1 MRKILSLLIFALLAA
16 SGAAQELNCHVEVN
30 SDKITGTNKSV
41 FTTLQEAI
49 TSYMNDT
56 KFTAAQYSPIEKI
69 ECTLFF
75 TIKEYDGDKMT
86 GDIQVQATR
95 PAYNAS
101 YTTNLIN
108 FRDSKVEFTYSEGE
122 PLTFKFDDV
131 RIVDA
136 NEAGTQPPV
145 TSSGGASSSGGPDSS
160 DGASS
165 SGTSTEGAASSG
177 ITSGGADGS
186 DAAVNNEN
194 SQNSNQNGGGAGWI
208 LPVIIVVVLAAA
220 AVVGGILLYR
230 KFFRR
235 TARKRRNR
243 RTTAAT
249 RETTNHEKR
258 KRGFNDGRL
267 RPVRDCAYRVR
278 HGIHRIVHHSGTV
291 ACPLLLCSAGEGAR
305 RLPGCGG
312 LYQCI

>member
-1 MRKILSLLIFALLAA
+1 MRKILSLLIFALLAV
-16 SGAAQELNCHVEVN
+16 SGAAQELNCRVEVN

-122 PLTFKFDDV
+122 PLTFNETNMESQLTAILNFYAYLIIAIDTDSFAPRGGEAAWDRVKTIVQQAQSSGETGWRAFDDNKN
-131 RIVDA
+131 R
-136 NEAGTQPPV
+136 
-145 TSSGGASSSGGPDSS
+145 
-160 DGASS
+160 
-165 SGTSTEGAASSG
+165 
-177 ITSGGADGS
+177 
-186 DAAVNNEN
+186 AAVLGAYTDPSTQQLRDMVYKYHREGIDQMSVSPDKGRAAITESLETLKNIYNVAPMSVGLSMFRDSKLDELVN
-194 SQNSNQNGGGAGWI
+194 VYTKGSQEERDRVVEI
-208 LPVIIVVVLAAA
+208 LSS
-220 AVVGGILLYR
+220 LYP
-230 KFFRR
+230 
-235 TARKRRNR
+235 T
-243 RTTAAT
+243 
-249 RETTNHEKR
+249 
-258 KRGFNDGRL
+258 DQ
-267 RPVRDCAYRVR
+267 D
-278 HGIHRIVHHSGTV
+278 RIQKIK
-291 ACPLLLCSAGEGAR
+291 EGKNK
-305 RLPGCGG
+305 
-312 LYQCI
+312 

>member
-16 SGAAQELNCHVEVN
+16 SAAAQELNCLVEVN

-122 PLTFKFDDV
+122 PLTFNETNMESQLTAILNFYAYLIIAIDTDSFAPRGGEAAWDRVKTIVQQAQSSGETGWRAFDDNKN
-131 RIVDA
+131 R
-136 NEAGTQPPV
+136 
-145 TSSGGASSSGGPDSS
+145 
-160 DGASS
+160 
-165 SGTSTEGAASSG
+165 
-177 ITSGGADGS
+177 
-186 DAAVNNEN
+186 AAVLGAYTDPSTQQLRDMVYKYHREGIDQMSVSPDKGRAAITELLETLKNIYNVAPMSVGLSMFRDSKLDELVN
-194 SQNSNQNGGGAGWI
+194 VYTKGSQEERDRVVEI
-208 LPVIIVVVLAAA
+208 LSS
-220 AVVGGILLYR
+220 LYP
-230 KFFRR
+230 
-235 TARKRRNR
+235 T
-243 RTTAAT
+243 
-249 RETTNHEKR
+249 
-258 KRGFNDGRL
+258 DQ
-267 RPVRDCAYRVR
+267 D
-278 HGIHRIVHHSGTV
+278 RIQKIK
-291 ACPLLLCSAGEGAR
+291 EGKNK
-305 RLPGCGG
+305 
-312 LYQCI
+312 

>member
-1 MRKILSLLIFALLAA
+1 MRKILSLLIFALMAA
-16 SGAAQELNCHVEVN
+16 SGAAQELNCRVEVN

-122 PLTFKFDDV
+122 PLTFNETNMESQLTAILNFYAYLIIAIDTDSFAPRGGEAAWDRVKTIVQQAQSSGESGWRAFDDNKN
-131 RIVDA
+131 R
-136 NEAGTQPPV
+136 
-145 TSSGGASSSGGPDSS
+145 
-160 DGASS
+160 
-165 SGTSTEGAASSG
+165 
-177 ITSGGADGS
+177 
-186 DAAVNNEN
+186 AAVLGAYTDPSTQQLRDMVYKYHREGIDQMSVSPDKGRAAITESLETLKNIYNVAPMSVGLSMFRDSKLDELVN
-194 SQNSNQNGGGAGWI
+194 VYTKGSQEERDRVVEI
-208 LPVIIVVVLAAA
+208 LSS
-220 AVVGGILLYR
+220 LYP
-230 KFFRR
+230 
-235 TARKRRNR
+235 T
-243 RTTAAT
+243 
-249 RETTNHEKR
+249 
-258 KRGFNDGRL
+258 DQ
-267 RPVRDCAYRVR
+267 D
-278 HGIHRIVHHSGTV
+278 RIQKIK
-291 ACPLLLCSAGEGAR
+291 EGKNK
-305 RLPGCGG
+305 
-312 LYQCI
+312 

>member
-16 SGAAQELNCHVEVN
+16 SAAAQELNCRVEVN

-122 PLTFKFDDV
+122 PLTFNETNMESQLTAILNFYAYMIIAIATASFAPRGGEAAWDRVKTIVQQAQSSGETGWRAFDDNKN
-131 RIVDA
+131 R
-136 NEAGTQPPV
+136 
-145 TSSGGASSSGGPDSS
+145 
-160 DGASS
+160 
-165 SGTSTEGAASSG
+165 
-177 ITSGGADGS
+177 
-186 DAAVNNEN
+186 AAVLGAYTDPSTQQLRDMVYKYHREGIDQMSVSPDKGRAAITESLETLKNIYNVAPMSVGLSMFRDSKLDELVN
-194 SQNSNQNGGGAGWI
+194 VYTKGSQEERDRVVEI
-208 LPVIIVVVLAAA
+208 LSS
-220 AVVGGILLYR
+220 LYP
-230 KFFRR
+230 
-235 TARKRRNR
+235 T
-243 RTTAAT
+243 
-249 RETTNHEKR
+249 
-258 KRGFNDGRL
+258 DQ
-267 RPVRDCAYRVR
+267 D
-278 HGIHRIVHHSGTV
+278 RIQKIK
-291 ACPLLLCSAGEGAR
+291 EGKNK
-305 RLPGCGG
+305 
-312 LYQCI
+312 

>member
-16 SGAAQELNCHVEVN
+16 SGAAQELNCRVEVN

-86 GDIQVQATR
+86 GDLQVQATR

-122 PLTFKFDDV
+122 PLTFNETNMESQLTAILNFYAYMIIAIDTDSFAPRGGEAAWDRVKTIVQQAQSSGETGWRAFDDNKN
-131 RIVDA
+131 R
-136 NEAGTQPPV
+136 
-145 TSSGGASSSGGPDSS
+145 
-160 DGASS
+160 
-165 SGTSTEGAASSG
+165 
-177 ITSGGADGS
+177 
-186 DAAVNNEN
+186 AAVLGAYTDPSTQQLRDMVYKYHREGIDQMSVSPDKGRAAITESLETLKNIYNVAPMSVGLSMFRDSKLDELVN
-194 SQNSNQNGGGAGWI
+194 VYTKGSQEERDRVVEI
-208 LPVIIVVVLAAA
+208 LSS
-220 AVVGGILLYR
+220 LYP
-230 KFFRR
+230 
-235 TARKRRNR
+235 T
-243 RTTAAT
+243 
-249 RETTNHEKR
+249 
-258 KRGFNDGRL
+258 DQ
-267 RPVRDCAYRVR
+267 D
-278 HGIHRIVHHSGTV
+278 RIQKIK
-291 ACPLLLCSAGEGAR
+291 EGKNK
-305 RLPGCGG
+305 
-312 LYQCI
+312 

>member
-122 PLTFKFDDV
+122 PLTFNETNMESQLTAILNFYAYMIIAIDTDSFAPRGGEAAWDRVKTIVQQAQSSGESGWRAFDDNKNRAAV
-131 RIVDA
+131 LGAYTDPSTQQLRDMVYKYHREGIDQMSVSPDKGRA
-136 NEAGTQPPV
+136 AITESLETLKNIYNVAPMSVGLSMFRDSKLDELVNVYTKGTQEERDRV
-145 TSSGGASSSGGPDSS
+145 VEILSSLYPTDQ
-160 DGASS
+160 DRIQKIK
-165 SGTSTEGAASSG
+165 EGK
-177 ITSGGADGS
+177 
-186 DAAVNNEN
+186 N
-194 SQNSNQNGGGAGWI
+194 
-208 LPVIIVVVLAAA
+208 
-220 AVVGGILLYR
+220 
-230 KFFRR
+230 K
-235 TARKRRNR
+235 
-243 RTTAAT
+243 
-249 RETTNHEKR
+249 
-258 KRGFNDGRL
+258 
-267 RPVRDCAYRVR
+267 
-278 HGIHRIVHHSGTV
+278 
-291 ACPLLLCSAGEGAR
+291 
-305 RLPGCGG
+305 
-312 LYQCI
+312 

>member
-16 SGAAQELNCHVEVN
+16 SAAAQELNCRVEVN

-86 GDIQVQATR
+86 GDLQVQATR

-122 PLTFKFDDV
+122 SLTFNETNMESQLTAILNFYAYLIIAIDTDSFAPRGGEAAWDRVKTIVQQAQSSGESGWRAFDDNKN
-131 RIVDA
+131 R
-136 NEAGTQPPV
+136 
-145 TSSGGASSSGGPDSS
+145 
-160 DGASS
+160 
-165 SGTSTEGAASSG
+165 
-177 ITSGGADGS
+177 
-186 DAAVNNEN
+186 AAVLGAYTDPSTQQLRDMVYKYHREGIDQMSVSPDKGRAAITESLETLKNIYNVAPMSVGLSMFRDSKLDELVN
-194 SQNSNQNGGGAGWI
+194 VYTKGSQEERDRVVEI
-208 LPVIIVVVLAAA
+208 LSS
-220 AVVGGILLYR
+220 LYP
-230 KFFRR
+230 
-235 TARKRRNR
+235 T
-243 RTTAAT
+243 
-249 RETTNHEKR
+249 
-258 KRGFNDGRL
+258 DQ
-267 RPVRDCAYRVR
+267 D
-278 HGIHRIVHHSGTV
+278 RIQKIK
-291 ACPLLLCSAGEGAR
+291 EGKNK
-305 RLPGCGG
+305 
-312 LYQCI
+312 

>member
-1 MRKILSLLIFALLAA
+1 MRKILSLLIYALLAA
-16 SGAAQELNCHVEVN
+16 SAAAQELNCRVEVN

-122 PLTFKFDDV
+122 PLTFNETNMESQLTAILNFYAYMIIAIDTDSFAPRGGEAAWDRVKT
-131 RIVDA
+131 IVQQA
-136 NEAGTQPPV
+136 Q
-145 TSSGGASSSGGPDSS
+145 SSGETGWRAFEDNKNR
-160 DGASS
+160 
-165 SGTSTEGAASSG
+165 
-177 ITSGGADGS
+177 
-186 DAAVNNEN
+186 AAVLGAYTDPSTQQLRDMVYKYHREGIDQMSVSPDKGRAAITESLETLKNIYNVAPMSVGLSMFRDSKLDELVN
-194 SQNSNQNGGGAGWI
+194 VYTKGSQEERDRVVEI
-208 LPVIIVVVLAAA
+208 LSS
-220 AVVGGILLYR
+220 LYP
-230 KFFRR
+230 
-235 TARKRRNR
+235 T
-243 RTTAAT
+243 
-249 RETTNHEKR
+249 
-258 KRGFNDGRL
+258 DQ
-267 RPVRDCAYRVR
+267 D
-278 HGIHRIVHHSGTV
+278 RIQKIK
-291 ACPLLLCSAGEGAR
+291 EGKNK
-305 RLPGCGG
+305 
-312 LYQCI
+312 

>member
-1 MRKILSLLIFALLAA
+1 MRKILSLLIYALLAA
-16 SGAAQELNCHVEVN
+16 SAAAQELNCRVEVN

-122 PLTFKFDDV
+122 PLTFNETNMESQLTAILNFYAYMIIAIDTDSFAPRGGEAAWDRVKTIVQQAQSSGETGWRAFDDNKN
-131 RIVDA
+131 R
-136 NEAGTQPPV
+136 
-145 TSSGGASSSGGPDSS
+145 
-160 DGASS
+160 
-165 SGTSTEGAASSG
+165 
-177 ITSGGADGS
+177 
-186 DAAVNNEN
+186 AAVLGAYTDPSTQQLRDMVYKYHREGIDQMSVSPDKGRAAITESLETLKKIYNVAPMSVGLSMFRDSKLDELVNVYTKG
-194 SQNSNQNGGGAGWI
+194 SQEERDRVVEI
-208 LPVIIVVVLAAA
+208 LSS
-220 AVVGGILLYR
+220 LYP
-230 KFFRR
+230 
-235 TARKRRNR
+235 T
-243 RTTAAT
+243 
-249 RETTNHEKR
+249 
-258 KRGFNDGRL
+258 DQ
-267 RPVRDCAYRVR
+267 D
-278 HGIHRIVHHSGTV
+278 RIQKIK
-291 ACPLLLCSAGEGAR
+291 EGKNK
-305 RLPGCGG
+305 
-312 LYQCI
+312 

>member
-1 MRKILSLLIFALLAA
+1 MRKILSLLIYALLAA
-16 SGAAQELNCHVEVN
+16 SAAAQELNCRVEVN

-122 PLTFKFDDV
+122 PLTFNETNMESQLTTILNFYAYIIIAIDTDSFAPRGGEAAWDRVKTIVQQAQSSGETGWRAFDDNKN
-131 RIVDA
+131 R
-136 NEAGTQPPV
+136 
-145 TSSGGASSSGGPDSS
+145 
-160 DGASS
+160 
-165 SGTSTEGAASSG
+165 
-177 ITSGGADGS
+177 
-186 DAAVNNEN
+186 AAVLGAYTDPSTQQLRDMVYKYHREGIDQMSVSPDKGRAAITESLETLKNIYNVAPMSVGLSMFRDSKLDELVN
-194 SQNSNQNGGGAGWI
+194 VYTKGSQEERDRVVEI
-208 LPVIIVVVLAAA
+208 LSS
-220 AVVGGILLYR
+220 LYP
-230 KFFRR
+230 
-235 TARKRRNR
+235 T
-243 RTTAAT
+243 
-249 RETTNHEKR
+249 
-258 KRGFNDGRL
+258 DQ
-267 RPVRDCAYRVR
+267 D
-278 HGIHRIVHHSGTV
+278 RIQKIK
-291 ACPLLLCSAGEGAR
+291 EGKNK
-305 RLPGCGG
+305 
-312 LYQCI
+312 

>member
-16 SGAAQELNCHVEVN
+16 SAAAQELNCRVEVN

-69 ECTLFF
+69 DCTLFL

-122 PLTFKFDDV
+122 PLTFNETNMESQLTAILNFYAYLIIAIDTDSFAPRGGEAAWDRVKTIVQQAQSSGETGWRAFDDNKN
-131 RIVDA
+131 R
-136 NEAGTQPPV
+136 
-145 TSSGGASSSGGPDSS
+145 
-160 DGASS
+160 
-165 SGTSTEGAASSG
+165 
-177 ITSGGADGS
+177 
-186 DAAVNNEN
+186 AAVLGAYTDPSTQQLRDMVYKYHREGIDQMSVSPDKGRAAITESLETLKNIYNVAPMSVGLSMFRDSKLDELVN
-194 SQNSNQNGGGAGWI
+194 VYTKGSQEERDRVVEI
-208 LPVIIVVVLAAA
+208 LSS
-220 AVVGGILLYR
+220 LYP
-230 KFFRR
+230 
-235 TARKRRNR
+235 T
-243 RTTAAT
+243 
-249 RETTNHEKR
+249 
-258 KRGFNDGRL
+258 DQ
-267 RPVRDCAYRVR
+267 D
-278 HGIHRIVHHSGTV
+278 RIQKIK
-291 ACPLLLCSAGEGAR
+291 EGKNK
-305 RLPGCGG
+305 
-312 LYQCI
+312 

>member
-1 MRKILSLLIFALLAA
+1 MRKILSLLIYALLAA
-16 SGAAQELNCHVEVN
+16 SAAAQELNCRVEVN

-122 PLTFKFDDV
+122 PLTFNETNMESQLTAILNFYAYMIIAIDTDSFAPRGGEAAWDRVKTIVQQAQSSGETGWRAFDDNKN
-131 RIVDA
+131 R
-136 NEAGTQPPV
+136 
-145 TSSGGASSSGGPDSS
+145 
-160 DGASS
+160 
-165 SGTSTEGAASSG
+165 
-177 ITSGGADGS
+177 
-186 DAAVNNEN
+186 AAVLGAYTDPSTQQLRDMVYKYHREGIDQMSVSPDKGRATITESLETLKN
-194 SQNSNQNGGGAGWI
+194 SYNVAPMSVGLSMFRDSKLDELVNVYTKGSQEERDRVVEI
-208 LPVIIVVVLAAA
+208 LSS
-220 AVVGGILLYR
+220 LYP
-230 KFFRR
+230 
-235 TARKRRNR
+235 T
-243 RTTAAT
+243 
-249 RETTNHEKR
+249 
-258 KRGFNDGRL
+258 DQ
-267 RPVRDCAYRVR
+267 D
-278 HGIHRIVHHSGTV
+278 RIQKIK
-291 ACPLLLCSAGEGAR
+291 EGKNK
-305 RLPGCGG
+305 
-312 LYQCI
+312 

>member
-16 SGAAQELNCHVEVN
+16 SAAAQELNCRVEVN

-69 ECTLFF
+69 DCTLFF

-122 PLTFKFDDV
+122 PLTFNETNMESQLTAILNFYAYLIIAIDTDSFAPRGGEAAWDRVKTIVQQAQSSGETGWRAFDDNKN
-131 RIVDA
+131 R
-136 NEAGTQPPV
+136 
-145 TSSGGASSSGGPDSS
+145 
-160 DGASS
+160 
-165 SGTSTEGAASSG
+165 
-177 ITSGGADGS
+177 
-186 DAAVNNEN
+186 AAVLGAYTDPSTQQLRDMAYKYHREGIDQMSVSPDKGRAAITESLETLKNIYNVAPMSVGLSMFRDSKLDELVN
-194 SQNSNQNGGGAGWI
+194 VYTKGSQEERDRVVEI
-208 LPVIIVVVLAAA
+208 LSS
-220 AVVGGILLYR
+220 LYP
-230 KFFRR
+230 
-235 TARKRRNR
+235 T
-243 RTTAAT
+243 
-249 RETTNHEKR
+249 
-258 KRGFNDGRL
+258 DQ
-267 RPVRDCAYRVR
+267 D
-278 HGIHRIVHHSGTV
+278 RIQKIK
-291 ACPLLLCSAGEGAR
+291 EGKNK
-305 RLPGCGG
+305 
-312 LYQCI
+312 

>member
-16 SGAAQELNCHVEVN
+16 SAAAQELNCRVEVN

-49 TSYMNDT
+49 TSYMTDT

-122 PLTFKFDDV
+122 PLTFNETNMESQLTAILNFYAYMIIAIDTDSFAPRGGEAAWDRVKTIVQQAQSSGETGWRAFDDNKN
-131 RIVDA
+131 R
-136 NEAGTQPPV
+136 
-145 TSSGGASSSGGPDSS
+145 
-160 DGASS
+160 
-165 SGTSTEGAASSG
+165 
-177 ITSGGADGS
+177 
-186 DAAVNNEN
+186 AAVLGAYTDPSTQQLRDMVYKYHREGIDQMSVSPDKGRAAITESLETLKNIYNVAPMSVGLSMFRDSKLDELVN
-194 SQNSNQNGGGAGWI
+194 VYTKGSQEERDRVVEI
-208 LPVIIVVVLAAA
+208 LSS
-220 AVVGGILLYR
+220 LYP
-230 KFFRR
+230 
-235 TARKRRNR
+235 T
-243 RTTAAT
+243 
-249 RETTNHEKR
+249 
-258 KRGFNDGRL
+258 DQ
-267 RPVRDCAYRVR
+267 D
-278 HGIHRIVHHSGTV
+278 RIQKIK
-291 ACPLLLCSAGEGAR
+291 EGKNK
-305 RLPGCGG
+305 
-312 LYQCI
+312 

>member
-16 SGAAQELNCHVEVN
+16 SAAAQELNCRVEVN

-69 ECTLFF
+69 ECTLLF

-122 PLTFKFDDV
+122 PLTFNETNMESQLTAILNFYAYMIIAIDTDSFAPRGGEAAWDRVKTIVQQAQSSGETGWRAFDDNKN
-131 RIVDA
+131 R
-136 NEAGTQPPV
+136 
-145 TSSGGASSSGGPDSS
+145 
-160 DGASS
+160 
-165 SGTSTEGAASSG
+165 
-177 ITSGGADGS
+177 
-186 DAAVNNEN
+186 AAVLGAYTDPSTQQLRDMVYKYHREGIDQMSVSPDKGRAAITESLETLKNIYNVAPMSVGLSMFRDSKLDELVN
-194 SQNSNQNGGGAGWI
+194 VYTKGSQEERDRVVEI
-208 LPVIIVVVLAAA
+208 LSS
-220 AVVGGILLYR
+220 LYP
-230 KFFRR
+230 
-235 TARKRRNR
+235 T
-243 RTTAAT
+243 
-249 RETTNHEKR
+249 
-258 KRGFNDGRL
+258 DQ
-267 RPVRDCAYRVR
+267 D
-278 HGIHRIVHHSGTV
+278 RIQKIK
-291 ACPLLLCSAGEGAR
+291 EGKNK
-305 RLPGCGG
+305 
-312 LYQCI
+312 

>member
-122 PLTFKFDDV
+122 PLTFNESNMESQLTAILNFYAYMIIAIDTDSFAPRGGEAAWDRVKTIVQQAQSSGESGWRAFDDNKN
-131 RIVDA
+131 R
-136 NEAGTQPPV
+136 
-145 TSSGGASSSGGPDSS
+145 
-160 DGASS
+160 
-165 SGTSTEGAASSG
+165 
-177 ITSGGADGS
+177 
-186 DAAVNNEN
+186 AAVL
-194 SQNSNQNGGGAGWI
+194 GAYTDPSTQQLRDMVYKYHREGI
-208 LPVIIVVVLAAA
+208 DQMSVSPDKGRAA
-220 AVVGGILLYR
+220 ITESL
-230 KFFRR
+230 
-235 TARKRRNR
+235 
-243 RTTAAT
+243 
-249 RETTNHEKR
+249 ETLKN
-258 KRGFNDGRL
+258 L
-267 RPVRDCAYRVR
+267 
-278 HGIHRIVHHSGTV
+278 
-291 ACPLLLCSAGEGAR
+291 
-305 RLPGCGG
+305 
-312 LYQCI
+312 

>member
-16 SGAAQELNCHVEVN
+16 SGAAQELNCGVEVN

-122 PLTFKFDDV
+122 PLTFNETNMESQLTAILNFYAYLIIAIDTDSFTPRGGEAAWDRVKTIVQQAQSSGETGWRAFDDNKN
-131 RIVDA
+131 R
-136 NEAGTQPPV
+136 
-145 TSSGGASSSGGPDSS
+145 
-160 DGASS
+160 
-165 SGTSTEGAASSG
+165 
-177 ITSGGADGS
+177 
-186 DAAVNNEN
+186 AAVLGAYTDPSTQQLRDMVYKYHREGIDQMSVSPDKGRAAITESLETLKNIYNVAPMSVGLSMFRDSKLDELVN
-194 SQNSNQNGGGAGWI
+194 VYTKGSQEERDRVVEI
-208 LPVIIVVVLAAA
+208 LSS
-220 AVVGGILLYR
+220 LYP
-230 KFFRR
+230 
-235 TARKRRNR
+235 T
-243 RTTAAT
+243 
-249 RETTNHEKR
+249 
-258 KRGFNDGRL
+258 DQ
-267 RPVRDCAYRVR
+267 D
-278 HGIHRIVHHSGTV
+278 RIQKIK
-291 ACPLLLCSAGEGAR
+291 EGKNK
-305 RLPGCGG
+305 
-312 LYQCI
+312 

>member
-16 SGAAQELNCHVEVN
+16 SGATQELNCRVEVN

-122 PLTFKFDDV
+122 PLTFNETNMESQLTAILNFYAYLIIAIDTDSFAPRGGEAAWDRVKTIVQQAQSSGETGWRTFDDNKN
-131 RIVDA
+131 R
-136 NEAGTQPPV
+136 
-145 TSSGGASSSGGPDSS
+145 
-160 DGASS
+160 
-165 SGTSTEGAASSG
+165 
-177 ITSGGADGS
+177 
-186 DAAVNNEN
+186 AAVLGAYTDPSTQQLRDMVYKYHREGIDQMSVSPDKGRAAITESLETLKNIYNVAPMSVGLSMFRDSKLDELVN
-194 SQNSNQNGGGAGWI
+194 VYTKGSQEERDRVVEI
-208 LPVIIVVVLAAA
+208 LSS
-220 AVVGGILLYR
+220 LYP
-230 KFFRR
+230 
-235 TARKRRNR
+235 T
-243 RTTAAT
+243 
-249 RETTNHEKR
+249 
-258 KRGFNDGRL
+258 DQ
-267 RPVRDCAYRVR
+267 D
-278 HGIHRIVHHSGTV
+278 RIQKIK
-291 ACPLLLCSAGEGAR
+291 EGKNK
-305 RLPGCGG
+305 
-312 LYQCI
+312 

>member
-16 SGAAQELNCHVEVN
+16 SGAAQELNCRVEVN

-69 ECTLFF
+69 DCTLFF

-122 PLTFKFDDV
+122 PLTFNETNMESQLTAILNFYAYLIIAIDTDSFAPRGGEAAWDRVKTIVQQAQSSGESGWRAFDDNKN
-131 RIVDA
+131 R
-136 NEAGTQPPV
+136 
-145 TSSGGASSSGGPDSS
+145 
-160 DGASS
+160 
-165 SGTSTEGAASSG
+165 
-177 ITSGGADGS
+177 
-186 DAAVNNEN
+186 AAVLGAYTDPSTQQLRDMVYKYHREGIDQMSVSPDKGRAAITESLETLKNIYNVAPMSVGLSMFRDSKLDELVN
-194 SQNSNQNGGGAGWI
+194 VYTKGSQEERDRVVEI
-208 LPVIIVVVLAAA
+208 LSS
-220 AVVGGILLYR
+220 LYP
-230 KFFRR
+230 
-235 TARKRRNR
+235 T
-243 RTTAAT
+243 
-249 RETTNHEKR
+249 
-258 KRGFNDGRL
+258 DQ
-267 RPVRDCAYRVR
+267 D
-278 HGIHRIVHHSGTV
+278 RIQKIK
-291 ACPLLLCSAGEGAR
+291 EGKNK
-305 RLPGCGG
+305 
-312 LYQCI
+312 

>member
-1 MRKILSLLIFALLAA
+1 MRKILSLLIYALLAA
-16 SGAAQELNCHVEVN
+16 SAAAQELNCRVEVN

-122 PLTFKFDDV
+122 PLTFNETNMESQLTAILNFYAYMIIAIDTDSFAPRGGEAAWDRVKTIVQQAQSSGETGWRAFDDNKN
-131 RIVDA
+131 R
-136 NEAGTQPPV
+136 
-145 TSSGGASSSGGPDSS
+145 
-160 DGASS
+160 
-165 SGTSTEGAASSG
+165 
-177 ITSGGADGS
+177 
-186 DAAVNNEN
+186 AAVL
-194 SQNSNQNGGGAGWI
+194 GAYTDPSTQQ
-208 LPVIIVVVLAAA
+208 LRDMVYKYHRE
-220 AVVGGILLYR
+220 GIDQMSVSPD
-230 KFFRR
+230 KGR
-235 TARKRRNR
+235 TAI
-243 RTTAAT
+243 TESL
-249 RETTNHEKR
+249 ETLKNIYNVAPMSV
-258 KRGFNDGRL
+258 GLSMF
-267 RPVRDCAYRVR
+267 RDSKLDELVNVYTKGSQEERDRVVE
-278 HGIHRIVHHSGTV
+278 ILSSLYPTDQDRIQKIK
-291 ACPLLLCSAGEGAR
+291 EGKNK
-305 RLPGCGG
+305 
-312 LYQCI
+312 

>member
-16 SGAAQELNCHVEVN
+16 SAAAQELNCRVEVN

-122 PLTFKFDDV
+122 PLTFNETNMESQLTAILNFYAYMIIAIATDSFAPRGGDAAWDRVKTIVQQAQSSGETGWRAFDDNKN
-131 RIVDA
+131 R
-136 NEAGTQPPV
+136 
-145 TSSGGASSSGGPDSS
+145 
-160 DGASS
+160 
-165 SGTSTEGAASSG
+165 
-177 ITSGGADGS
+177 
-186 DAAVNNEN
+186 AAVLGAYTDPSTQQLRDMVYKYHREGIDQMSVSPDKGRAAITESLETLKNIYNVAPMSVGLSMFRDSKLDELVN
-194 SQNSNQNGGGAGWI
+194 VYTKGSQEERDRVVEI
-208 LPVIIVVVLAAA
+208 LSS
-220 AVVGGILLYR
+220 LYP
-230 KFFRR
+230 
-235 TARKRRNR
+235 T
-243 RTTAAT
+243 
-249 RETTNHEKR
+249 
-258 KRGFNDGRL
+258 DQ
-267 RPVRDCAYRVR
+267 D
-278 HGIHRIVHHSGTV
+278 RIQKIK
-291 ACPLLLCSAGEGAR
+291 EGKNK
-305 RLPGCGG
+305 
-312 LYQCI
+312 

>member
-16 SGAAQELNCHVEVN
+16 SAAAQELNCRVEVN

-69 ECTLFF
+69 DCTLFF

-122 PLTFKFDDV
+122 PLTFNETNMESQLTAILNFYAYLIIAIDTDSFAPRGGEAAWDRVKTIVQQAQSSGETGWRAFDDNKN
-131 RIVDA
+131 R
-136 NEAGTQPPV
+136 
-145 TSSGGASSSGGPDSS
+145 
-160 DGASS
+160 
-165 SGTSTEGAASSG
+165 
-177 ITSGGADGS
+177 
-186 DAAVNNEN
+186 AAVLGAYTDPSTQQLRDMVYKYHREGIDQMSISPDKGRAAITESLETLKNIYNVAPMSVGLSMFRDSKLDELVN
-194 SQNSNQNGGGAGWI
+194 VYTKGSQEERDRVVEI
-208 LPVIIVVVLAAA
+208 LSS
-220 AVVGGILLYR
+220 LYP
-230 KFFRR
+230 
-235 TARKRRNR
+235 T
-243 RTTAAT
+243 
-249 RETTNHEKR
+249 
-258 KRGFNDGRL
+258 DQ
-267 RPVRDCAYRVR
+267 D
-278 HGIHRIVHHSGTV
+278 RIQKIK
-291 ACPLLLCSAGEGAR
+291 EGKNK
-305 RLPGCGG
+305 
-312 LYQCI
+312 

>member
-16 SGAAQELNCHVEVN
+16 SGAAQELNCRVEVN

-122 PLTFKFDDV
+122 PLTFNETNMESQLTAILNFYAYLIIAIDTDSFAPRGGEAAWDRVKTIVQQAQSSGETGWRAFDDNKN
-131 RIVDA
+131 R
-136 NEAGTQPPV
+136 
-145 TSSGGASSSGGPDSS
+145 
-160 DGASS
+160 
-165 SGTSTEGAASSG
+165 
-177 ITSGGADGS
+177 
-186 DAAVNNEN
+186 AAVLGAYTDPSTQQLRDMVYKYHREGIDQMSVSPDKGRAAITESLETLKNIYNVAPMSVGLSMFRDSKLDELVN
-194 SQNSNQNGGGAGWI
+194 VYTKGSQEERDRVVEI
-208 LPVIIVVVLAAA
+208 LSS
-220 AVVGGILLYR
+220 LYP
-230 KFFRR
+230 
-235 TARKRRNR
+235 T
-243 RTTAAT
+243 
-249 RETTNHEKR
+249 
-258 KRGFNDGRL
+258 DQ
-267 RPVRDCAYRVR
+267 D
-278 HGIHRIVHHSGTV
+278 RIQKIK
-291 ACPLLLCSAGEGAR
+291 EGKNK
-305 RLPGCGG
+305 
-312 LYQCI
+312 

>member
-122 PLTFKFDDV
+122 PLTFNESNMESQLTAILNFYAYLIIAIDTDSFAPRGGEAAWDRVKTIVQQAQSSGESGWRAFDDNKN
-131 RIVDA
+131 R
-136 NEAGTQPPV
+136 
-145 TSSGGASSSGGPDSS
+145 
-160 DGASS
+160 
-165 SGTSTEGAASSG
+165 
-177 ITSGGADGS
+177 
-186 DAAVNNEN
+186 AAVLGAYTDPSTQQLRDMVYKYHREGIDQMSVSPDKGRAAITESLETLKNIYNVAPMSVGLSMFRDSKLDELVN
-194 SQNSNQNGGGAGWI
+194 VYTKGSQEERDRVVEI
-208 LPVIIVVVLAAA
+208 LSS
-220 AVVGGILLYR
+220 LYP
-230 KFFRR
+230 
-235 TARKRRNR
+235 T
-243 RTTAAT
+243 
-249 RETTNHEKR
+249 
-258 KRGFNDGRL
+258 DQ
-267 RPVRDCAYRVR
+267 D
-278 HGIHRIVHHSGTV
+278 RIQKIK
-291 ACPLLLCSAGEGAR
+291 EGKNK
-305 RLPGCGG
+305 
-312 LYQCI
+312 

>member
-16 SGAAQELNCHVEVN
+16 SGAAQELNCRVEVN

-122 PLTFKFDDV
+122 PLTFNETNMESQLTAILNFYAYLIIAIDTDSFAPRGGEAAWDRVKTIVQQAQSSGETGWRTFDDNKN
-131 RIVDA
+131 R
-136 NEAGTQPPV
+136 
-145 TSSGGASSSGGPDSS
+145 
-160 DGASS
+160 
-165 SGTSTEGAASSG
+165 
-177 ITSGGADGS
+177 
-186 DAAVNNEN
+186 AAVLGAYTDPSTQQLRDMVYKYHREGIDQMSVSPDKGRAAITESLETLKNIYNVAPMSVGLSMFRDSKLDELVN
-194 SQNSNQNGGGAGWI
+194 VYTKGSQEERDRVVEI
-208 LPVIIVVVLAAA
+208 LSS
-220 AVVGGILLYR
+220 LYP
-230 KFFRR
+230 
-235 TARKRRNR
+235 T
-243 RTTAAT
+243 
-249 RETTNHEKR
+249 
-258 KRGFNDGRL
+258 DQ
-267 RPVRDCAYRVR
+267 D
-278 HGIHRIVHHSGTV
+278 RIQKIK
-291 ACPLLLCSAGEGAR
+291 EGKNK
-305 RLPGCGG
+305 
-312 LYQCI
+312 

>member
-16 SGAAQELNCHVEVN
+16 SAAAQELNCRVEVN

-122 PLTFKFDDV
+122 PLTFNETNMESQLTAILNFYAYMIIAIDTDSFAPRGGEAAWDRVKTIVQQAQSSGETGWRAFDDNKN
-131 RIVDA
+131 R
-136 NEAGTQPPV
+136 
-145 TSSGGASSSGGPDSS
+145 
-160 DGASS
+160 
-165 SGTSTEGAASSG
+165 
-177 ITSGGADGS
+177 
-186 DAAVNNEN
+186 AAVLGAYTDPSTQQLRDMVYKYHREGIDQMSVSPDKGRAAITESLETLKNIYNVAPMSVGLSMFRDSKLDELVN
-194 SQNSNQNGGGAGWI
+194 VYTKGSQEEHDRVVEI
-208 LPVIIVVVLAAA
+208 LSS
-220 AVVGGILLYR
+220 LYP
-230 KFFRR
+230 
-235 TARKRRNR
+235 T
-243 RTTAAT
+243 
-249 RETTNHEKR
+249 
-258 KRGFNDGRL
+258 DQ
-267 RPVRDCAYRVR
+267 D
-278 HGIHRIVHHSGTV
+278 RIQKIK
-291 ACPLLLCSAGEGAR
+291 EGKNK
-305 RLPGCGG
+305 
-312 LYQCI
+312 

>member
-16 SGAAQELNCHVEVN
+16 SAAAQELNCRVEVN

-69 ECTLFF
+69 DCTLFF

-122 PLTFKFDDV
+122 PLTFNETNMESQLTAILNFYAYMIIAIDTDSFAPRGGEAAWDRVKTIVQQAQSSGETGWRAFDDNKN
-131 RIVDA
+131 R
-136 NEAGTQPPV
+136 
-145 TSSGGASSSGGPDSS
+145 
-160 DGASS
+160 
-165 SGTSTEGAASSG
+165 
-177 ITSGGADGS
+177 
-186 DAAVNNEN
+186 AAVLGAYTDPSTQQLRDMVYKYHREGIDQMSVSPDKGRAAITESLETLKNIYNVAPMSVGLSMFRDSKLDELVN
-194 SQNSNQNGGGAGWI
+194 VYTKGSQEERDRVVEI
-208 LPVIIVVVLAAA
+208 LSS
-220 AVVGGILLYR
+220 LYP
-230 KFFRR
+230 
-235 TARKRRNR
+235 T
-243 RTTAAT
+243 
-249 RETTNHEKR
+249 
-258 KRGFNDGRL
+258 DQ
-267 RPVRDCAYRVR
+267 D
-278 HGIHRIVHHSGTV
+278 RIQKIK
-291 ACPLLLCSAGEGAR
+291 EGKNK
-305 RLPGCGG
+305 
-312 LYQCI
+312 

>member
-1 MRKILSLLIFALLAA
+1 MRKILSLLIYALLAA
-16 SGAAQELNCHVEVN
+16 SAAAQELNCRVEVN

-122 PLTFKFDDV
+122 PLTFNETNMESQLTAILNFYAYMIIAIDTDSFAPRGGEAAWDRVKTIVQQAQSSGETGWRAFDDNKN
-131 RIVDA
+131 R
-136 NEAGTQPPV
+136 
-145 TSSGGASSSGGPDSS
+145 
-160 DGASS
+160 
-165 SGTSTEGAASSG
+165 
-177 ITSGGADGS
+177 
-186 DAAVNNEN
+186 AAVLGAYTDPSTQQLRDMVYKYHREGIDQMSVSPDKGRAAITESLETLKNIYNVAPMSVGLSMFRDSKLDELVN
-194 SQNSNQNGGGAGWI
+194 VYTKGSQEERDRVVEI
-208 LPVIIVVVLAAA
+208 LSS
-220 AVVGGILLYR
+220 LYP
-230 KFFRR
+230 
-235 TARKRRNR
+235 T
-243 RTTAAT
+243 
-249 RETTNHEKR
+249 
-258 KRGFNDGRL
+258 DQ
-267 RPVRDCAYRVR
+267 D
-278 HGIHRIVHHSGTV
+278 RIQKIK
-291 ACPLLLCSAGEGAR
+291 EGKNK
-305 RLPGCGG
+305 
-312 LYQCI
+312 